1 MATVVNMPKLGF
13 DMAEGLL
20 VRWVKSEG
28 DPVAKGDVLAEIETD
43 KATIEVES
51 DAEGV
56 VHKHLVTENT
66 NVPVGK
72 PIAVIGASGEQI
84 DIEQLVGAEA
94 GAGAAEP
101 EPAAAEAEPAA
112 AEQRAS
118 VEAETATNGKSV
130 QTAVA
135 EGDGNGRLPGGV
147 RASPVARRLA
157 DESGLDLTRM
167 QGSGP
172 QGRIVKADVE
182 AALDSGPPT
191 AAPPMIGEPGKTEQI
206 ELSRLRATIG
216 RRMSAAKREV
226 PHFYVT
232 ADLDAAPLMALRKEL
247 NTRMPED
254 GKFSVNDF
262 LVKAAAMALRE
273 FPNLNASLDG
283 DSIVR
288 HGEVNIGVAVA
299 LDEGLLTVVAR
310 NADLKP
316 LPQLSQ
322 ELREL
327 VQRAR
332 SGRMRPDDIE
342 GSTFTV
348 SNLGM
353 FQVDHFIAIV
363 NPPEAAILAV
373 GSVRD
378 EPIVQDGQIVAGKRL
393 QVTISADHRITDGAE
408 AARWLQAF
416 RANVESPVHLLL

>member
-1 MATVVNMPKLGF
+1 MATIVNMPKLGF

-20 VRWVKSEG
+20 VRWVKGEG
-28 DPVAKGDVLAEIETD
+28 ESVSKGEVLAEIETD

-51 DAEGV
+51 EADGV
-56 VHKHLVTENT
+56 VHKHLVSENT

-72 PIAVIGASGEQI
+72 PIAVIGGADEQV
-84 DIEQLVGAEA
+84 DLDSLTGSETL
-94 GAGAAEP
+94 AAAP
-101 EPAAAEAEPAA
+101 DTEPAAAAA
-112 AEQRAS
+112 PVAKTRAS
-118 VEAETATNGKSV
+118 TA
-130 QTAVA
+130 QTADGPKRSSAAPPTVA
-135 EGDGNGRLPGGV
+135 ASNGDGHLPGGV

-157 DESGLDLTRM
+157 DESGLDLSRM

-182 AALDSGPPT
+182 AALED
-191 AAPPMIGEPGKTEQI
+191 APASAQPAVARALETERVT
-206 ELSRLRATIG
+206 LTRLRATIG
-216 RRMSAAKREV
+216 RRMTASKQNV

-232 ADLDAAPLMALRKEL
+232 ADLDAAPLVALRGEL
-247 NTRMPED
+247 NSRMPED
-254 GKFSVNDF
+254 AKFSVNDF

-288 HGEVNIGVAVA
+288 HGEINIGVAVA
-299 LDEGLLTVVAR
+299 LEQGLLTVVAR
-310 NADLKP
+310 DADRKP
-316 LPQLSQ
+316 LPQLST

-327 VQRAR
+327 VGRAR
-332 SGRMRPDDIE
+332 QGRMRADDIE

-353 FQVDHFIAIV
+353 FQVDHFVAIV

-378 EPIVQDGQIVAGKRL
+378 EPVVRQGQVVPGKRM

-408 AARWLQAF
+408 AARWLQVF
-416 RANVESPVHLLL
+416 RSNVESPVHLLL